1 MEPAAKHAG
10 LGHHHE
16 PRSAVTVSNVVD
28 LPALSWRR
36 HRAYQVATA
45 VVDVMRVSIVGL
57 GAVAVC
63 WGIWAAIRL
72 HNAFNRIGQQ
82 YDQINAQWDRLAEA
96 MRNNT
101 PLPAPLDHHPLPP
114 VDLLPFG
121 LTFPQLLLGIGIHA
135 AIFTAALLALA
146 LLEPHDAP
154 STTPVSEGR
163 HR

>member
-1 MEPAAKHAG
+1 M
-10 LGHHHE
+10 
-16 PRSAVTVSNVVD
+16 SNLVD
-28 LPALSWRR
+28 LPTLSWRR
-36 HRAYQVATA
+36 YRAYQAATA
-45 VVDVMRVSIVGL
+45 VVDAMRVSINVM
-57 GAVAVC
+57 GAALAC

-82 YDQINAQWDRLAEA
+82 YDQINTQWNRLTEA
-96 MRNNT
+96 MQNHT
-101 PLPAPLDHHPLPP
+101 PPPPPLEQSPLPP

-146 LLEPHDAP
+146 LLEPHDVP